1 MSAAWS
7 PQQREWLQ
15 ALGHEVLV
23 LAAADTAPGPA
34 ADAHANGNAATTAIG
49 VPGTA
54 GSARPPGTAA
64 GDSPL
69 LRALLR
75 AAGRRD
81 PGDLAWLPD
90 PATLRGNAAAKR
102 ALWPRLRTL
111 RQGPRKP

>member
-1 MSAAWS
+1 MSASWS

-15 ALGHEVLV
+15 ALGHDVLV
-23 LAAADTAPGPA
+23 LAAAGGASDVAVAVTGE
-34 ADAHANGNAATTAIG
+34 
-49 VPGTA
+49 PGTVV
-54 GSARPPGTAA
+54 GSARPPGTGA

-111 RQGPRKP
+111 RQAPRKA

>member
-1 MSAAWS
+1 MSAPWS

-15 ALGHEVLV
+15 ALGHDVLV
-23 LAAADTAPGPA
+23 LAAAGGASDTAVTGE
-34 ADAHANGNAATTAIG
+34 
-49 VPGTA
+49 PGTVV

-81 PGDLAWLPD
+81 SGDLPWLPD

-111 RQGPRKP
+111 RQAPRKA